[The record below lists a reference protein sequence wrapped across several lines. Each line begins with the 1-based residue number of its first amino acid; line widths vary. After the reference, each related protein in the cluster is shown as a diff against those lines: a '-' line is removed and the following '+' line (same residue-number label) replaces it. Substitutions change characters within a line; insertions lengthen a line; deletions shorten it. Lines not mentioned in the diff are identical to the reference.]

1 VSASQDA
8 NYLYPTSGNRQPENV
23 HRHQRDRGSQVRY
36 EPTKSEKQAS
46 QETTV
51 SDNSD
56 AKVRVDPRESRAAL
70 RQREPEKIAMTFSDD
85 SARLL

>member
-23 HRHQRDRGSQVRY
+23 HRHQRDRGNQVRY

-56 AKVRVDPRESRAAL
+56 AKVRITRGPSAARTRENRDDIL
-70 RQREPEKIAMTFSDD
+70 R
-85 SARLL
+85 